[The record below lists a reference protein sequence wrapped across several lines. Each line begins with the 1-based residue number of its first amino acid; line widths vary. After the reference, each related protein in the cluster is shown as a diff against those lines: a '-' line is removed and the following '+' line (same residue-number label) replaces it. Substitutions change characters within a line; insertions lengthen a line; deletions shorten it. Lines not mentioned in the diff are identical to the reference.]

1 MKVKILKISNNT
13 LINAQILDSK
23 SFKIVLPSVANGWR
37 FNFNKHSK
45 NKGFETYVLVKE
57 ETPKIVEGCLIFEMK
72 DKTEPYMAFVEVA
85 PHNQGN
91 NKENERVAGCLISF
105 ACRLSFMK
113 GNDDYKGWLAF
124 DVFEEEKADEIK
136 LMALYST
143 KYNAL
148 RYGETTMVIPPEG
161 GEKLINEFLNYNGL

>member
-13 LINAQILDSK
+13 LIDALILDSK
-23 SFKIVLPSVANGWR
+23 FYKIALPSIIDGWR
-37 FNFNKHSK
+37 FNFNKHSE

-57 ETPKIVEGCLIFEMK
+57 ESENIVEGCLIFEMK
-72 DKTEPYMAFVEVA
+72 DKAEPYMAFVEVA
-85 PHNQGN
+85 PHNQGKS
-91 NKENERVAGCLISF
+91 KEHERVAGCLISF

-113 GNDDYKGWLAF
+113 GIDDYKGWLAF
-124 DVFEEEKADEIK
+124 DVIEEVKVDEIK

-148 RYGETTMVIPPEG
+148 RYGETTTMVIPPEG
-161 GEKLINEFLNYNGL
+161 GEKLINEFLN

>member
-1 MKVKILKISNNT
+1 
-13 LINAQILDSK
+13 
-23 SFKIVLPSVANGWR
+23 
-37 FNFNKHSK
+37 
-45 NKGFETYVLVKE
+45 
-57 ETPKIVEGCLIFEMK
+57 
-72 DKTEPYMAFVEVA
+72 
-85 PHNQGN
+85 
-91 NKENERVAGCLISF
+91 
-105 ACRLSFMK
+105 MK

-161 GEKLINEFLNYNGL
+161 GEKLINEFLN